1 VSTRNSSPNPQHPF
15 SYDALPSGT
24 PRHTDSAGNVFNPRL
39 EAELIQ
45 ILENLGQLVS
55 YHNATIQLEDR
66 SFLRIV
72 AQKGL
77 PPSENAASSHPVAG
91 DELYQAMVETRQP
104 LIVRDAQRDR
114 RRPWRSD
121 LDHVQAWIGAP
132 LLADGQV
139 IGLITVGNGQ
149 PNTYGVRDAQ
159 TVAAFANQVVAIIEN
174 DRLSQRLSRSQG
186 LYRTLQEVVALV
198 NSTLDLDQV
207 LNEILKQLG
216 RILPYDSASIHLL
229 RTNRLSYAAGRGF
242 PMDSH
247 PETELSAGE
256 NAIFQEIGHT
266 KQSMVIDDVR
276 QHPDWHTKP
285 GLEYIRSWIGAPLVV
300 KDEVIGYLTLDHSQ
314 VGTYT
319 QEAVQIVDTLT
330 RQVAIAI
337 ENARLYTETRR
348 WAEEQAALNA
358 VATAASSSLNLKKML
373 DHVLDAV
380 QKLFDVD
387 AAEVRLLAE
396 SGGALHVAARRSR
409 TASTGFASSPV
420 SNSDYATLAWRE
432 NRPVFT
438 SENLLAEGR
447 TEEPGEAV
455 AAVPLRSKERLLGS
469 LSIISYTSRRFMARE
484 ISLMEAIG
492 YQLSLAIE
500 NAHLYEQL
508 KESEA
513 RKTGLLHELEK
524 SLQELQQAQAKLVQS
539 EKLAAIGQLVS
550 GVAHELNNPLTSI
563 IGYAQ
568 ILQSTDLPATT
579 KADLNR
585 IVEQAQR
592 SARIVQNLLT
602 FGRQHKPERRPVDVN
617 QLIEDTLDLVSYQ
630 FKMDQVL
637 VERHLSENIPLTMAD
652 PHQLQQV
659 WLNLIQNA
667 QQAMYDSHGGGVL
680 RIQTV
685 INHEGKIRV
694 EFCDNGPGIAP
705 DVMEKIF
712 DPFFTTKPVGKGT
725 GLGLSICYGIVQE
738 HQGQIWG
745 ENNVQGG
752 VTFVVELPVQ
762 EDDTWASYV
771 KELLKPEASR
781 SAKILVVDD
790 EYTIL
795 ELVDRLLTRQGYEV
809 ETAEDGTEA
818 VEQIVQNDYD
828 VILLDMLMPQKGGIA
843 TYREIVE
850 RRPELASRI
859 IFATGDLATED
870 TRDFLEE
877 TRAGYI
883 AKPFDLGELTRAIQA
898 MLERQQK

>member
-1 VSTRNSSPNPQHPF
+1 MSNRNPSPNLQLPF
-15 SYDALPSGT
+15 SHDSLLAGTLRHKDAAVNIFDPQ
-24 PRHTDSAGNVFNPRL
+24 L

-55 YHNATIQLEDR
+55 YQSATIQLEDR
-66 SFLRIV
+66 SFLRMV

-77 PPSENAASSHPVAG
+77 PPSENVASAHPVAE
-91 DELYQAMVETRQP
+91 DELYQAIVATGQP
-104 LIVRDAQRDR
+104 LILRDVQKDR
-114 RRPWRSD
+114 HRPQRSD
-121 LDHVQAWIGAP
+121 LDLVDAWIGVP
-132 LLADGQV
+132 LLADGKV
-139 IGLITVGNGQ
+139 IGLITVGSNQ
-149 PNTYGVRDAQ
+149 PNSYGTRDAQ
-159 TVAAFANQVVAIIEN
+159 TMAAFASQAVASVEN
-174 DRLSQRLSRSQG
+174 ARLSQRLSRSQG

-216 RILPYDSASIHLL
+216 RILPYESASIHLL
-229 RTNRLSYAAGRGF
+229 HVNRLSYAAGRGF
-242 PMDSH
+242 PVDSH

-256 NAIFQEIGHT
+256 NAIFQEIGQT
-266 KQSMVIDDVR
+266 KQAMVVDDVR
-276 QHPDWHTKP
+276 EHPDWHTKP

-300 KDEVIGYLTLDHSQ
+300 KDQVIGYLTLDHSQ
-314 VGTYT
+314 VGSYT
-319 QEAVQIVDTLT
+319 QEDVQIVDTLT

-337 ENARLYTETRR
+337 ENARLYTQTRR
-348 WAEEQAALNA
+348 WAEEQAALNT

-409 TASTGFASSPV
+409 ATSTGVASPPI

-438 SENLLAEGR
+438 SETPLPEGH

-469 LSIISYTSRRFMARE
+469 LSIISYRSRRFMARE

-513 RKTGLLHELEK
+513 RKTSLLQELEK
-524 SLQELQQAQAKLVQS
+524 SLHELQQAQAKLVQS

-568 ILQSTDLPATT
+568 ILQSTDLPATA
-579 KADLNR
+579 KNDLNR

-602 FGRQHKPERRPVDVN
+602 FGRQHKPERRPVNVN

-630 FKMDQVL
+630 LKMDQVT

-659 WLNLIQNA
+659 WLNLLQNA
-667 QQAMYDSHGGGVL
+667 QQAMQDSPGSGVL
-680 RIQTV
+680 RIRTLISQ
-685 INHEGKIRV
+685 EGKIRV
-694 EFCDNGPGIAP
+694 EFSDNGPGIAP
-705 DVMEKIF
+705 EVMEKIF

-725 GLGLSICYGIVQE
+725 GLGLSICYGILQE

-745 ENNVQGG
+745 ENNAQRG

-762 EDDTWASYV
+762 ENDTWAIHAT
-771 KELLKPEASR
+771 ELSKPEASR

-790 EYTIL
+790 EATIL

-809 ETAEDGTEA
+809 ETAEDGAEA
-818 VEQIVQNDYD
+818 VKRILQDEYD
-828 VILLDMLMPQKGGIA
+828 IILLDMLMPQKGGID

-850 RRPELASRI
+850 RRPELASRV

-870 TRDFLEE
+870 TRAFLEE

-883 AKPFDLGELTRAIQA
+883 AKPFDLAELTRAIEE
-898 MLERQQK
+898 MLEPQ

>member
-1 VSTRNSSPNPQHPF
+1 MSTQNSSPNSQHPF
-15 SYDALPSGT
+15 SYDPLPSGT
-24 PRHTDSAGNVFNPRL
+24 LRHKDSAVNVFNPQL
-39 EAELIQ
+39 EAELIR

-55 YHNATIQLEDR
+55 YHLATIQLEDR

-77 PPSENAASSHPVAG
+77 SPSENAASSHPVAG
-91 DELYQAMVETRQP
+91 DELYQAIVKTGQP
-104 LIVRDAQRDR
+104 LIVRDVQQDR

-121 LDHVQAWIGAP
+121 QDHVAGWIGAP
-132 LLADGQV
+132 LLANGQV
-139 IGLITVGNGQ
+139 IGLITVSNDQ

-159 TVAAFANQVVAIIEN
+159 TVATFASQAVAIIEN
-174 DRLSQRLSRSQG
+174 ARLSQRLTRSER
-186 LYRTLQEVVALV
+186 LYQTLQEVVTLV

-207 LNEILKQLG
+207 LDEILKQLK

-229 RTNRLSYAAGRGF
+229 RTNRVSYAAGRGF
-242 PMDSH
+242 PVDSH
-247 PETELSAGE
+247 PETELNAGE
-256 NAIFQEIGHT
+256 NAIFQEIGQT
-266 KQSMVIDDVR
+266 KQTMVIDDVR
-276 QHPDWHTKP
+276 EHPDWHTKP

-314 VGTYT
+314 VGIYT
-319 QEAVQIVDTLT
+319 PEDVQIVDTLT

-348 WAEEQAALNA
+348 WAEEQAALNT
-358 VATAASSSLNLKKML
+358 VSTAASSSLNLKKML
-373 DHVLDAV
+373 NHVLDAV

-387 AAEVRLLAE
+387 AAEVRLLVE
-396 SGGALHVAARRSR
+396 SEGAPHVAARQSR
-409 TASTGFASSPV
+409 AASAGVSSPSASSG
-420 SNSDYATLAWRE
+420 DYATLAWRE

-438 SENLLAEGR
+438 SETLPAEGSA
-447 TEEPGEAV
+447 EGSGEAV

-469 LSIISYTSRRFMARE
+469 LSIISYTSRRFTARE

-513 RKTGLLHELEK
+513 HKTSLLHKLER

-568 ILQSTDLPATT
+568 ILQSTDLPATA

-617 QLIEDTLDLVSYQ
+617 QLIEDTLDLISYQ
-630 FKMDQVL
+630 LKVDQVI
-637 VERHLSENIPLTMAD
+637 VERHLAENIPLTMAD

-667 QQAMYDSHGGGVL
+667 QQAMRDSHGSGVL
-680 RIQTV
+680 RIQTL
-685 INHEGKIRV
+685 INHKGKIRV
-694 EFCDNGPGIAP
+694 EFSDNGPGIAP
-705 DVMEKIF
+705 DAMEKIF

-738 HQGQIWG
+738 HQGQIWA

-762 EDDTWASYV
+762 EDDTWAIYAT
-771 KELLKPEASR
+771 ELLKPEASR
-781 SAKILVVDD
+781 STKILVVDD
-790 EYTIL
+790 ESTIL
-795 ELVDRLLTRQGYEV
+795 ELVDRLLTQEGYEV
-809 ETAEDGTEA
+809 ETAGDGAEA
-818 VEQIVQNDYD
+818 VRRILQDDYD
-828 VILLDMLMPQKGGIA
+828 VILLDMLMPPQGGIA
-843 TYREIVE
+843 TYREIIE
-850 RRPELASRI
+850 RRPELASRV

-870 TRDFLEE
+870 TRAFLEE
-877 TRAGYI
+877 THAGYI
-883 AKPFDLGELTRAIQA
+883 AKPFNLAELSRAIKT
-898 MLERQQK
+898 MLGGR

>member
-1 VSTRNSSPNPQHPF
+1 VSNRNPSPNSRPPF
-15 SYDALPSGT
+15 SYDALPSET
-24 PRHTDSAGNVFNPRL
+24 LRHQDSAVDVSNPQL
-39 EAELIQ
+39 EAKLIQ

-55 YHNATIQLEDR
+55 YQNATIQLEDR

-77 PPSENAASSHPVAG
+77 PPSENVASPHPVAE
-91 DELYQAMVETRQP
+91 DELYQAIVETRQP
-104 LIVRDAQRDR
+104 LILRDVQRDR
-114 RRPWRSD
+114 HRPQRSD
-121 LDHVQAWIGAP
+121 LDHVDAWIGVP
-132 LLADGQV
+132 LLADAKV
-139 IGLITVGNGQ
+139 IGLISVGTNQ
-149 PNTYGVRDAQ
+149 PNSYGTREAQ
-159 TVAAFANQVVAIIEN
+159 TLAAFASQAVASIEN
-174 DRLSQRLSRSQG
+174 TRLSQRLSRSQG

-216 RILPYDSASIHLL
+216 RILPYESASIHLL
-229 RTNRLSYAAGRGF
+229 HANRLSYAAGRGF
-242 PMDSH
+242 PVDSH

-256 NAIFQEIGHT
+256 NAIFQEIGQT

-276 QHPDWHTKP
+276 EHPDWHTKP

-300 KDEVIGYLTLDHSQ
+300 KDQVIGYLTLDHSQ

-319 QEAVQIVDTLT
+319 QEDVQIVDTLT

-348 WAEEQAALNA
+348 WAEEQAALNT

-409 TASTGFASSPV
+409 ATSTGIASPPI

-438 SENLLAEGR
+438 SQPFLAEGR
-447 TEEPGEAV
+447 TKEPGEAV

-469 LSIISYTSRRFMARE
+469 LSIISYRSRQFMARE

-513 RKTGLLHELEK
+513 RKTSLLHELEK

-568 ILQSTDLPATT
+568 ILQSTDLPVTA
-579 KADLNR
+579 KNDLNR

-602 FGRQHKPERRPVDVN
+602 FGRQHKPERRPVNVN

-630 FKMDQVL
+630 LKMDQVI

-667 QQAMYDSHGGGVL
+667 QQAMQDSPGSGVL
-680 RIQTV
+680 RIRTL
-685 INHEGKIRV
+685 INQESKIRV
-694 EFCDNGPGIAP
+694 EFSDNGPGIAP

-725 GLGLSICYGIVQE
+725 GLGLSICYGILQE

-745 ENNVQGG
+745 ENNAQRG

-762 EDDTWASYV
+762 EDDTWAIPT
-771 KELLKPEASR
+771 KESSKPKASR
-781 SAKILVVDD
+781 GAKILVVDD
-790 EYTIL
+790 EATIL

-809 ETAEDGTEA
+809 ETAGDGAEA
-818 VEQIVQNDYD
+818 VKRVLQDEYD
-828 VILLDMLMPQKGGIA
+828 IILLDMLMPQKGGID

-850 RRPELASRI
+850 RRPEVASRV

-870 TRDFLEE
+870 TRAFLEE

-883 AKPFDLGELTRAIQA
+883 AKPFDLAELTQAIKE
-898 MLERQQK
+898 MLEHQQK